1 MSPIPQ
7 NPASAPL
14 SLEGDSPSAASPS
27 TWKVLAA
34 LTGAV
39 WYTYG
44 IISTSTKIWA
54 WLQTKIALH
63 QLKNLGPDPDAQ
75 QDTSDTRSPQRLI
88 RRSSPIKV
96 SNGIRSVHEPSRNRS
111 RPGQVIIDSISSLV
125 WCAAPS
131 ISRAARHY
139 SRPSLIARHPSA
151 DLAVQFARGA
161 ICEHKYLQNS
171 WDIYVN
177 RCKKVTKKL
186 QSQAILLPT
195 PYFNGNIVLKLAL
208 ANCPSAI

>member
-1 MSPIPQ
+1 MSPIP
-7 NPASAPL
+7 PL
-14 SLEGDSPSAASPS
+14 SLEGDSTSAAAPS

-63 QLKNLGPDPDAQ
+63 QLKNLGPDTDD

-96 SNGIRSVHEPSRNRS
+96 SPRLR
-111 RPGQVIIDSISSLV
+111 L
-125 WCAAPS
+125 
-131 ISRAARHY
+131 
-139 SRPSLIARHPSA
+139 
-151 DLAVQFARGA
+151 
-161 ICEHKYLQNS
+161 
-171 WDIYVN
+171 
-177 RCKKVTKKL
+177 
-186 QSQAILLPT
+186 T
-195 PYFNGNIVLKLAL
+195 PR
-208 ANCPSAI
+208 